1 MRQRSERRSPTRTY
15 SRFALSADRNTP
27 LTFQRY
33 SATGILIYL
42 GQPFIVANAV
52 MNIAKEKTPDGGNR
66 QTLIGKYPFTT
77 MKIPACSYYITTA
90 EQVQVQN
97 AHTKNNLIYYRE
109 KI

>member
-1 MRQRSERRSPTRTY
+1 MTAAVCVVLRACVPNAAKSIWLCRNISE
-15 SRFALSADRNTP
+15 
-27 LTFQRY
+27 
-33 SATGILIYL
+33 
-42 GQPFIVANAV
+42 
-52 MNIAKEKTPDGGNR
+52 KEKTPDGGNR